1 MKVFVESQFGY
12 FPLLWIIHSRGLNNT
27 INRIYER
34 PLRKIYKN
42 ESSIFQELLE
52 KDNSVLIHH
61 RNVQKLAIYIYE
73 VLLDF
78 SPPILNDIFVPV
90 SRPYN
95 FRRNDT
101 LQRRRVNS
109 VRIDTGSISFFG
121 PKIWDLV
128 PSDVKLSQSLSIFK
142 RKIKKWVPL
151 QCPCRLCKIY
161 LQHVGFIQWTPENSL
176 HRNEGVPLNVYLIMC
191 EQMCLRLSVFSHWSE
206 KFFWERLH
214 FLFSDRLDVAMLLP

>member
-1 MKVFVESQFGY
+1 MHERA
-12 FPLLWIIHSRGLNNT
+12 L
-27 INRIYER
+27 RIT
-34 PLRKIYKN
+34 YKDK
-42 ESSIFQELLE
+42 SSTFQELLE
-52 KDNSVLIHH
+52 KGNSVSIHH
-61 RNVQKLAIYIYE
+61 RNVQKLAIEIYK
-73 VLLDF
+73 VLHGS
-78 SPPILNDIFVPV
+78 SPPILHDIFVPV

-109 VRIDTGSISFFG
+109 VRHGTESVSFLG

-128 PSDVKLSQSLSIFK
+128 PSDIILWQSLSIFK

-176 HRNEGVPLNVYLIMC
+176 HSNGGVPLRLFLINVWTNVCLSTGLFTLI
-191 EQMCLRLSVFSHWSE
+191 
-206 KFFWERLH
+206 WEILLGKIASPVQCRV
-214 FLFSDRLDVAMLLP
+214 DVN